1 MEQPN
6 DDVRRFIAG
15 GFADFLLT
23 LIENPQPMVVGGGYS
38 RDMLVAVFNKWAVER
53 NFNIKNGDL
62 QEWRK
67 ACKMGKLK

>member
-23 LIENPQPMVVGGGYS
+23 LIEHPQPLVVGGGYP
-38 RDMLVAVFNKWAVER
+38 RDALVAVFNQWAAER
-53 NFNIKNGDL
+53 NFNTKNGNL

-67 ACKMGKLK
+67 ACKMGKLE